1 MWINRDYF
9 RILKK
14 VRLDQNQN
22 SNPSN
27 EMGRN
32 QARIRLYS
40 NPDSDPENQK
50 KRLATTL
57 IRIKSYGRR
66 IMNNRWQ

>member
-22 SNPSN
+22 SSPSN
-27 EMGRN
+27 EVRRN

-50 KRLATTL
+50 KQKTGDNTY
-57 IRIKSYGRR
+57 SYK
-66 IMNNRWQ
+66 IIWSSNNE